1 MRFYLDDDLASRLIQ
16 RLLTEAGH
24 ELQLPAQVGMG
35 GEDDAVHLTRAI
47 RDKRVLLSGN
57 HDDFEILHDLVIQA
71 GGHHSGILVVRRDN
85 DPKRDLSPRGIAVA
99 VRNLEAAGV
108 DMVDCFYVLNHWR

>member
-16 RLLTEAGH
+16 RLLIEAGH
-24 ELQLPAQVGMG
+24 ELQVPAQVGMG

-57 HDDFEILHDLVIQA
+57 HDDFENLHDLVIQA

-85 DPKRDLSPRGIAVA
+85 DPNGISH
-99 VRNLEAAGV
+99 LEVSQLQSATWKPLA
-108 DMVDCFYVLNHWR
+108 LTW